1 MHRFDN
7 DEQISVIGQ
16 ANDINKQNFTPEGGA
31 GGRGGGGG
39 AATTTTNT
47 GVTTVWAGG
56 ANYRNSFGPN
66 TDFYG
71 NYFFNSQH
79 ITVDQNDSVIKTIQG
94 QPGQD
99 SSNTTAGNQSNIQ
112 RRQNH
117 RLNFNLEQR
126 FDSNNSLI
134 FRPNIVFQSSDP
146 NASSSSG
153 TVDNHGSP
161 VNTSV
166 GNSSSYNS
174 GFTING
180 SNLQLRH
187 KFDKKFRT
195 ISLDINGSANV
206 NDGYGYNYAVNN
218 FYRPVSIDTLNQYYV
233 DSLHS
238 YTISPTLSY
247 TEPIGKNQ
255 ILEFNYNYTYQHN
268 VSINNTYD
276 FVDSLHG
283 YNQFDSLFS
292 NSYTFVSHANRFTL
306 NYRLQNA
313 KFNFSVGSGI
323 QFTGFNSLNTTKNIP
338 VDHEYVY
345 PTPTVNFQ
353 YTISKTK
360 HFRFNYSGRTGIP
373 SVAQLQPLITTS
385 DQINYQEGNPDLKP
399 QFTHSLRML
408 YTSFDPGTQHV
419 LFATINAS
427 SVVNDIQSA
436 VYYNSKGGQQ
446 STYVNLNGTYNISG
460 YFNYGFPLKKPKSNL
475 NFITNITYA
484 QSQTLLAQDSVAAAE
499 NDYAHV
505 YSKNTG
511 LSETI
516 SWTTNIKK
524 NFDMNFSST
533 SKYNIN
539 YRSAIPGQYKNPQ
552 NNLNAFSQAFSV
564 ELTAYTNNG
573 WLVAATLDYTYTNNH
588 AAAYN
593 ASVPLLN
600 PSIAKQLFK
609 KKNGELRLSV
619 FDLLNQNTSVSKSVT
634 SSQESYTRT
643 NVITRYAMLTFTYN
657 LNNFA
662 DPKQKRMP
670 GFLPR
675 GGDRFNRDRF

>member
-1 MHRFDN
+1 
-7 DEQISVIGQ
+7 
-16 ANDINKQNFTPEGGA
+16 
-31 GGRGGGGG
+31 
-39 AATTTTNT
+39 
-47 GVTTVWAGG
+47 
-56 ANYRNSFGPN
+56 
-66 TDFYG
+66 
-71 NYFFNSQH
+71 
-79 ITVDQNDSVIKTIQG
+79 
-94 QPGQD
+94 
-99 SSNTTAGNQSNIQ
+99 
-112 RRQNH
+112 
-117 RLNFNLEQR
+117 
-126 FDSNNSLI
+126 
-134 FRPNIVFQSSDP
+134 
-146 NASSSSG
+146 
-153 TVDNHGSP
+153 
-161 VNTSV
+161 
-166 GNSSSYNS
+166 
-174 GFTING
+174 
-180 SNLQLRH
+180 
-187 KFDKKFRT
+187 
-195 ISLDINGSANV
+195 
-206 NDGYGYNYAVNN
+206 
-218 FYRPVSIDTLNQYYV
+218 
-233 DSLHS
+233 
-238 YTISPTLSY
+238 
-247 TEPIGKNQ
+247 
-255 ILEFNYNYTYQHN
+255 
-268 VSINNTYD
+268 
-276 FVDSLHG
+276 
-283 YNQFDSLFS
+283 
-292 NSYTFVSHANRFTL
+292 
-306 NYRLQNA
+306 
-313 KFNFSVGSGI
+313 VGSGI

-345 PTPTVNFQ
+345 PTPTVNFK

-360 HFRFNYSGRTGIP
+360 HFRLNYSGRTGIP

-385 DQINYQEGNPDLKP
+385 DQINYQEGNPALKP

-419 LFATINAS
+419 LFATLNAS

-446 STYVNLNGTYNISG
+446 STYVNLNGTYTVSG

-484 QSQTLLAQDSVAAAE
+484 QNQTLLAQDSVAAEE
-499 NDYAHV
+499 NDYTHV

-533 SKYNIN
+533 SKYNFN

-552 NNLNAFSQAFSV
+552 SNLNVFSQAFSL
-564 ELTAYTNNG
+564 ELTAYTNSG

-619 FDLLNQNTSVSKSVT
+619 FDLLNQNTSVNKSV
-634 SSQESYTRT
+634 SASQESYTRT

-662 DPKQKRMP
+662 DTKQKRMP

-675 GGDRFNRDRF
+675 GGDRRDNRNRF